1 MKEGIPSM
9 KKVKKSL
16 ALLLALVM
24 CLSFITFGSFAA
36 GDDIIVIDLYS
47 FNDFH
52 GTVDKTASGSN
63 PGADRFVAIAQK
75 LMEANPNSAILSA
88 GDSYQGSPLSNL
100 FLGEPVSEMFKYLG
114 VEYSA
119 IGNHEYDWGADK
131 LDKFMEDGDITFLAA
146 NIFYED
152 TGEFPDYCQPYGI
165 LEFDDVKV
173 GIIGLTTTEVPSL
186 VKAENVAGLVFADP
200 EDVVAEW
207 EPYLRDEEGCGIVI
221 ALTHM
226 GAEEEAT
233 DLANTDAGAKL
244 DGIFSGH
251 VHKWQDIVVNDV
263 HIVSAGYNGRGIGL
277 LSFEYDKAEEKIVS
291 VESKAIPQ
299 TDMNGDAILPS
310 DPLVVNVEVKDII
323 AEYSSAAGPL
333 FDKGVGVFGEE
344 ILSRD
349 DQAEWATKVVWDFIF
364 DQTGENYVLFQN
376 SGGWRDTSPY
386 NRKPFD
392 VVTMGYLYTVMPF
405 DNEIVLMDMKGSD
418 LLADLLSD
426 EAEVTGDKLIAG
438 AVFEDGKWFL
448 TDSGDEILDDD
459 TIYKVACNDFMFTGG
474 DYYNFK
480 NAIDAFFMGVPLR
493 DAMIE
498 VLMSRSGLSEQLDPP
513 YMKDIDPNGW
523 YWDAFLNAMESGVMT
538 GTGAFLWEPNAKVN
552 RATAFMTLYKL
563 EGSPDVEGENFSD
576 VTEADWFYDAAL
588 WAKNTGV
595 SEGEDGKF
603 MGYRNITRTELAAI
617 FVRYLELNGYKLEA
631 ADLDEYTDAG
641 KIPQWAVDQ
650 EVIAKIVGTFI
661 IKGVSDTELAPNETA
676 TRAQLAQMHMNMSQF
691 FADYEPD
698 EEVEAEVEPEVDPD
712 EADTDDS
719 DDRMDPIAA

>member
-1 MKEGIPSM
+1 M